1 MYLENVPPKWLIKIL
16 EQYVNDLKVQNEHEV
31 RRRFWIKCIYFTFFY
46 EIKIK
51 VLYPEYLTN
60 KKEFKIAC
68 NDKEGSDILRGL
80 DDENLDKFIS
90 QFLYDISNLK
100 REDFDKLMKSSG
112 NENTSHKYRYYIFGL
127 YTFPT
132 ILFWDIWLIFIE
144 RIGFDPIHKMNFSP
158 AKIFFL
164 EYMEDFY
171 ARQR

>member
-1 MYLENVPPKWLIKIL
+1 MKIIRKIMKMYLENVPPKWLIKIL

-31 RRRFWIKCIYFTFFY
+31 RRRFWVKCIYFTFFH

-90 QFLYDISNLK
+90 QFLYDLS
-100 REDFDKLMKSSG
+100 
-112 NENTSHKYRYYIFGL
+112 
-127 YTFPT
+127 
-132 ILFWDIWLIFIE
+132 
-144 RIGFDPIHKMNFSP
+144 
-158 AKIFFL
+158 KI
-164 EYMEDFY
+164 
-171 ARQR
+171 